1 MKLPFSH
8 RWKNTS
14 TCGRGL
20 TEYLLNTGRIP
31 QTAERVRKSPG
42 NQIGKKI
49 KKKMRTELGWD
60 LHPWEGAVRQERC
73 SHPSPAG
80 GTAWTV
86 VCRTERCA
94 HRVLAT
100 TLQSLVLVQTDLGWA
115 QGRLCGDRPKGL
127 ECVRSHNQG
136 YGVCVRPWA
145 QVHRR
150 SPSSGQSSLRN

>member
-1 MKLPFSH
+1 MAEQQNMKLPFSH

-60 LHPWEGAVRQERC
+60 LHPWEGAVEEERFL
-73 SHPSPAG
+73 HPGKPLYQRDLPGQKGSFRASKENAAARVEGKLSRWSRWQPE
-80 GTAWTV
+80 TQ
-86 VCRTERCA
+86 VCQC
-94 HRVLAT
+94 
-100 TLQSLVLVQTDLGWA
+100 G
-115 QGRLCGDRPKGL
+115 QGRCQ
-127 ECVRSHNQG
+127 N
-136 YGVCVRPWA
+136 
-145 QVHRR
+145 
-150 SPSSGQSSLRN
+150 SGFRDQTWRED